1 MVIVPASGAS
11 GRGFTPRTLHFNNF
25 LLSDL
30 EKKNKGVGRPFKPC
44 ERVLTEM
51 YEEDWGKCV
60 H

>member
-1 MVIVPASGAS
+1 MVIVPASRAS
-11 GRGFTPRTLHFNNF
+11 GRGFTPAPFILIISFFRLR
-25 LLSDL
+25 
-30 EKKNKGVGRPFKPC
+30 KKNKGVGRPFKPC